1 MENWQTEFRE
11 IASKVEHA
19 IDRGRLK
26 VKQQLNLLDD
36 LTIQSY
42 RGYGNNR
49 SIFINGRVLENEG
62 LDMPSED
69 ATLWENLKTLYHRY
83 ESDEVPQAPVQY
95 KLENLQG
102 EVVTNDEGYFNA
114 ELTNNQNLTGWQQI
128 EYTLLK
134 QYKKDQPQVSV
145 QDRILLQSPDSS
157 YGLISDLDDTVIVS
171 QATNFLEKS
180 RILLLNNERT
190 RKPFE
195 GVAAFYRA
203 LQKGKDEQRNN
214 PIFYVSSSSWNL
226 YDMFKNFCHYNKLP
240 EGVFLLRDVGLD
252 KEKFYRTGHGSH
264 KLQKIAHV
272 LDTFDNL
279 SFLLIGDSGQ
289 KDPEIYQE
297 VVQQYP
303 DRIIGI
309 YIRDVDPHL
318 NKPRD
323 LEVKAIAEKVSKAGV
338 PMLQVQNSLEAA
350 RHAAAQGWIPD
361 TALAAIE
368 QETKEDEAEKQDIRK
383 TLGLHKIFG

>member
-1 MENWQTEFRE
+1 MENWQTEFRQ

-36 LTIQSY
+36 ITIQAY

-49 SIFINGRVLENEG
+49 SIFISGRVLEKEG
-62 LDMPSED
+62 LDVPAED
-69 ATLWENLKTLYHRY
+69 ASLWGNLKTLYHRY

-102 EVVTNDEGYFNA
+102 EIVTDDEGYFSA
-114 ELTNNQNLTGWQQI
+114 EINNEENLTGWQKI

-134 QYKKDQPQVSV
+134 QYKKDQPQVRM
-145 QDRILLQSPDSS
+145 QDKILLQSPDSS

-203 LQKGKDEQRNN
+203 LQKGKDEHRYN
-214 PIFYVSSSSWNL
+214 PVFYVSSSSWNL
-226 YDMFKNFCHYNKLP
+226 YDMFKNFCHFNHLP

-252 KEKFYRTGHGSH
+252 KQKFYRTGHGTH
-264 KLQKIAHV
+264 KLHKITHV

-303 DRIIGI
+303 ERIMGI

-323 LEVKAIAEKVSKAGV
+323 LEVKAIAEKVSEAGV
-338 PMLQVQNSLEAA
+338 PMLLVQNSLEAA
-350 RHAAAQGWIPD
+350 RHASTQGWIPEI
-361 TALAAIE
+361 ALAAIE
-368 QETKEDEAEKQDIRK
+368 QETNEDKAEKQDIRK